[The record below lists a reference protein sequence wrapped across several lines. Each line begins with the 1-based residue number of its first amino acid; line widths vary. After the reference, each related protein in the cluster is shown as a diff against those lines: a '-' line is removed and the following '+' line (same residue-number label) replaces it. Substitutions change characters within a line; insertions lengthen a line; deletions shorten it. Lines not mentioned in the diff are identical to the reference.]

1 MGLAKY
7 TQKSINPKLNLKTE
21 HIKLGEHMQHMILKM
36 HTNFYGDCALGGAI
50 RLIQVTK
57 NTSMVNYQ
65 ELAKMLFLNID
76 LRRYSL
82 PK

>member
-7 TQKSINPKLNLKTE
+7 TQKPINPKLNLKTE
-21 HIKLGEHMQHMILKM
+21 HMKLGEHMQHMILKM

-50 RLIQVTK
+50 RLLQVTK
-57 NTSMVNYQ
+57 TYFYSKLPGIGKN
-65 ELAKMLFLNID
+65 ALFNH